1 MGMMLDSV
9 LSWLVLTAASLFGIA
24 KFLLMVI
31 EENERRLMDSEE
43 AWRLWE
49 ERNAHVTRAKEG

>member
-1 MGMMLDSV
+1 MGIMLDSV
-9 LSWLVLTAASLFGIA
+9 LSWFLLTAASLFGIA

-31 EENERRLMDSEE
+31 DENERRLMDSEE

-49 ERNAHVTRAKEG
+49 ERNAFNSR